1 LNIRSRAPSR
11 AKENSVLS
19 DGLWVVTGQAVSMV
33 ALLAGTRAITEFVD
47 PVVYGRVNLLQNL
60 VVLLRSSGF
69 SPLLNAGYR
78 YYSEAAREQRV
89 AALRALIS
97 KDLVRLMIG
106 GVMLLAVLL
115 LAWLGYSSATLV
127 TTGVLALVLAA
138 DVARNLEI
146 TLLSAARRQ
155 RLVALLA
162 IVESCAR
169 PALVVLL
176 AWRFGSSSTVIL
188 VALLGSLLLPVLIGR
203 LRRTAEEPGLA
214 PGTDLVAGMR
224 RYAWQLAP
232 YGALTWVI
240 SVSDRYLIEWFS
252 PDRADVG
259 IYSAGYALVSQPFI
273 ILTGI
278 LAATLRPVW
287 FSAASNS
294 DATTAA
300 RTFRLWLMLATVGAG
315 LGVALTWGLAPWATR
330 TLLAPQ
336 YGAAARLMPWIAA
349 GYFFYSIQ
357 QVLENHLLAMKR
369 GLEVLLAGAVAATL
383 AIAVTAPLVYHFG
396 MMGAAYAC
404 PIYFGGH
411 CLACAALAGVSR
423 PAPGGG
429 AP

>member
-1 LNIRSRAPSR
+1 M
-11 AKENSVLS
+11 LS

-60 VVLLRSSGF
+60 VALLRSSGF

-78 YYSEAAREQRV
+78 YYSEAARDQRV

-97 KDLVRLMIG
+97 KDLIHMMVG
-106 GVMLLAVLL
+106 GILLLAVMLF
-115 LAWLGYSSATLV
+115 AWLGYSSATLV
-127 TTGVLALVLAA
+127 TTAVLALLLAA

-155 RLVALLA
+155 RLVAVLT

-169 PALVVLL
+169 PVLVVLL

-188 VALLGSLLLPVLIGR
+188 MALLGSLLLPVLIGR
-203 LRRTAEEPGLA
+203 LQRTPEESARA
-214 PGTDLVAGMR
+214 PGAESVPGAEFVTGLR

-252 PDRADVG
+252 PERADVG
-259 IYSAGYALVSQPFI
+259 VYSAGYALVSQPFI

-294 DATTAA
+294 DAHTAA
-300 RTFRLWLMLATVGAG
+300 RTFRLWLMLAAVGGG
-315 LGVALTWGLAPWATR
+315 LGAALTWALAAWATR

-336 YGAAARLMPWIAA
+336 YAAAASLMPWIAA

-369 GLEVLLAGAVAATL
+369 GLAVLLAGAIAATL

-411 CLACAALAGVSR
+411 CLACAALAGASR
-423 PAPGGG
+423 SAPGGG
-429 AP
+429 AS